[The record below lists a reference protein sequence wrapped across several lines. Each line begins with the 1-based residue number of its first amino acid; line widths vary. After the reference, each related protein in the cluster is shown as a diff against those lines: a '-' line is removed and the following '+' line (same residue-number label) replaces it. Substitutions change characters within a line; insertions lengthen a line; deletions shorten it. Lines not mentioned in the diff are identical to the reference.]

1 MRSLSQARKA
11 GMGFVVVLVS
21 MALAG
26 TETPTSRTIGSHTG
40 GIASTHYSPDGK
52 LLVSG
57 GGDKMIRIWN
67 VADAKMLHECQGPS
81 SFTCAVR
88 FSPDG
93 KTIAGAGYES
103 GQGNSIYLFD
113 VATGKALP
121 KLPGHPSGGI
131 RRLAFT
137 PDGKQ
142 LVSGGFDGTVRV
154 WDLQTK
160 KEVRQLKVE
169 SGTVYSLALS
179 NDGKLLATAGRDGL
193 KVWDIAAEKML
204 HREPLLGST
213 CFATA
218 FSPDGK
224 LVAGG
229 DGTRVTIWEV
239 LTGKE
244 VLVLKG
250 FEGELAQV
258 LFTSDSRSLLT
269 ASYDRKVRIFEMR
282 TGRIVHEVEQHTG
295 WVWGIALSPDEK
307 QVASCSID
315 THLKVLD
322 VAGLLGKPT
331 GKTTKLTDKQ
341 RDDYMAY
348 LASGDAAAAY
358 RAVCA
363 LAADPEGSLPV
374 IQKRFETPSGKG
386 PTSVEISRMIRD
398 LDADRYAT
406 REKASK
412 DLDEAGA
419 RAVPALQRAL
429 SKPPSPEVRI
439 RARRLL
445 AGLDGTILPADQLI
459 ALRGVQA
466 LEYMGTPQARKL
478 LEKLSRGEAGDRLSE
493 EAAQALLRLKRSPA
507 TATSVGA
514 PTGEGS

>member
-1 MRSLSQARKA
+1 MRTHSQARMA
-11 GMGFVVVLVS
+11 GMGLVAVLVS
-21 MALAG
+21 MAPARA
-26 TETPTSRTIGSHTG
+26 EPPAPRTIGSHTG
-40 GIASTHYSPDGK
+40 GVASTHFSPDGK

-67 VADAKMLHECQGPS
+67 VADAKMLHECKGPS

-103 GQGNSIYLFD
+103 GQGNVIYLFD

-121 KLPGHPSGGI
+121 TLPGHPSGGI
-131 RRLAFT
+131 RRIVFT

-169 SGTVYSLALS
+169 SGTVYSLSLS

-193 KVWDIAAEKML
+193 KVWDLASEKML
-204 HREPLLGST
+204 HREPLSGST
-213 CFATA
+213 CYATA

-229 DGTRVTIWEV
+229 DGDRVTIWEV
-239 LTGKE
+239 STGKE
-244 VLVLKG
+244 VLSLTG
-250 FEGELAQV
+250 FKGELSQV
-258 LFTSDSRSLLT
+258 LFTADGRSLLT
-269 ASYDRKVRIFEMR
+269 ASYDRMVRLFELR
-282 TGRIVHEVEQHTG
+282 TGRIIHEAEHHTG

-315 THLKVLD
+315 THLKVWD

-331 GKTTKLTDKQ
+331 GKAAKLTDKQ
-341 RDDYMAY
+341 RDEHMVH

-358 RAVCA
+358 RAVSA
-363 LAADPEGSLPV
+363 LATDPDGSLPA
-374 IQKRFETPSGKG
+374 IQKHFETPSGKG
-386 PTSVEISRMIRD
+386 PTSAEISRMIRD
-398 LDADRYAT
+398 LDADRYVT
-406 REKASK
+406 RQKASK
-412 DLDEAGA
+412 DLTEAGV
-419 RAVPALQRAL
+419 RALPALQRAL
-429 SKPPSPEVRI
+429 TKPPSPEVRL

-445 AGLDGTILPADQLI
+445 AGLDASAMPAEELI

-466 LEYMGTPQARKL
+466 LEYMGTPQAKAL
-478 LEKLSRGEAGDRLSE
+478 LQKLSRGEKGDRLTE
-493 EAAQALLRLKRSPA
+493 EASQALLRLKRPA
-507 TATSVGA
+507 DTAASVGV
-514 PTGEGS
+514 PTGKGS